1 MLLIKVMIGFA
12 VLVMGR
18 HLFWVTVSGLGF
30 ALGMMY
36 APVIF
41 RGSAG
46 TLLLF
51 SLALGVVGAILS
63 YYLQRAAAGLV
74 GFLAGWF
81 LTLSAIWM
89 FHLPVGNLAS
99 VLALGGGM
107 VGALFI
113 AIFFD
118 WSLIILSAMAGSAM
132 IIQTLPFSPA
142 SRQVTFVFLAVL
154 GIAIQSVLLA
164 QEQNDFS

>member
-1 MLLIKVMIGFA
+1 MLVIKAMIGFA

-18 HLFWVTVSGLGF
+18 QLFWVAVSGLGF

-36 APVIF
+36 APLLV

-46 TLLLF
+46 SLLLF

-74 GFLAGWF
+74 GFLAGWY

-89 FHLPVGNLAS
+89 LNLPVGNLAS
-99 VLALGGGM
+99 VLALGGGI
-107 VGALFI
+107 VGALLI
-113 AIFFD
+113 AILFD
-118 WSLIILSAMAGSAM
+118 WSLVILSSMAGAAM
-132 IIQTLPFSPA
+132 IIQTLPFGPTT
-142 SRQVTFVFLAVL
+142 RQIIFIILAAL
-154 GIAIQSVLLA
+154 GTAIQGVLLV
-164 QEQNDFS
+164 QEQSDFN